1 MKKVLLSVVLA
12 STTIFGGQAHATG
25 IPVFDGANLAQAVQ
39 QIVSWGDQY
48 TQMVDQINQA
58 KAEYDSITGIRGF
71 GDAVNNPYLKDII
84 PSEVGN
90 IYKNVQTGGVNGLT
104 GAAKNIRDAAMIY
117 DCSSKSGQ
125 DYKTCQASLNNNA
138 QTQALNQNAL
148 DVANLRAEQID
159 NLRKQINTTQDAK
172 AIAEL
177 QARLQAENTQVA
189 NDANRISLMQAEA
202 KSQYDAVRQ
211 QGLELQLKRAAQQGN
226 GLDSFSGQ

>member
-1 MKKVLLSVVLA
+1 MKKIYLSVALA
-12 STTIFGGQAHATG
+12 STTFFGQAHATG

-39 QIVSWGDQY
+39 QIVAWGDQY
-48 TQMVDQINQA
+48 SQMVDQINQA

-84 PSEVGN
+84 PSEVGD
-90 IYKNVQTGGVNGLT
+90 IYKNVQQGGVNGLT

-125 DYKTCQASLNNNA
+125 DYKTCQASLSNNA
-138 QTQALNQNAL
+138 QTQALNQKAL
-148 DVANLRAEQID
+148 DVADLRAEQID
-159 NLRKQINTTQDAK
+159 NLRRQINTTQDAK

-177 QARLQAENTQVA
+177 QARIQAENTQVA
-189 NDANRISLMQAEA
+189 NDANRIALMQAEA

-211 QGLELQLKRAAQQGN
+211 QGLEVQLKRAAQKGN

>member
-1 MKKVLLSVVLA
+1 MKKLLLSAALSSSVLC
-12 STTIFGGQAHATG
+12 GQANAAG

-48 TQMVDQINQA
+48 GQMMDQINQA

-84 PSEVGN
+84 PSQVGD
-90 IYKNVQTGGVNGLT
+90 IYKNVQQGGVNGLT

-125 DYKTCQASLNNNA
+125 DYKTCQASLNSNA

-148 DVANLRAEQID
+148 DVADLRAEQID
-159 NLRKQINTTQDAK
+159 NLRKQINTTQDSK

-189 NDANRISLMQAEA
+189 NDANRIALMQAEA
-202 KSQYDAVRQ
+202 KTQYDAVRQ
-211 QGLELQLKRAAQQGN
+211 QGLELQLQRAAQQGN